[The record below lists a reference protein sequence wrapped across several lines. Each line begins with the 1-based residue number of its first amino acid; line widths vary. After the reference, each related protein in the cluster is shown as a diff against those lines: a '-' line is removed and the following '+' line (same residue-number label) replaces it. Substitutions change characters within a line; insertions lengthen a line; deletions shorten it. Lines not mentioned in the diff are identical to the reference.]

1 MARTHRSLSISQL
14 DLGEVVVWQFG
25 GKDVFVGK
33 QLEVAAKSQIGLL
46 EIFSLGDNIS

>member
-1 MARTHRSLSISQL
+1 MKMIRL
-14 DLGEVVVWQFG
+14 DFVKVWHFG

-46 EIFSLGDNIS
+46 EIF